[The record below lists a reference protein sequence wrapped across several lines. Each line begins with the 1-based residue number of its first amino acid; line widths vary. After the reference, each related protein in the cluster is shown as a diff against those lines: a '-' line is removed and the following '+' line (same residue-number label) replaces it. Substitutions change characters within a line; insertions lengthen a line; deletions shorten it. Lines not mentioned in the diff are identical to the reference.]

1 MTVVK
6 TQISDVTYNAAE
18 QAFEAMVTFHT
29 GTGITRVP
37 SRLEAPLDTDF
48 ETAAKGLMAIA
59 RDTLNRRD
67 TLTSR
72 IVETGIRSSRAT
84 ERNLTGI
91 QRWFGHF
98 LGQAA

>member
-37 SRLEAPLDTDF
+37 SRFEASLDTDF
-48 ETAAKGLMAIA
+48 EAATKGLMAAA
-59 RDTLNRRD
+59 RENLNRRD
-67 TLTSR
+67 ALMSR

-84 ERNLTGI
+84 ERKLTGI

>member
-37 SRLEAPLDTDF
+37 SRFEAPLDTEF
-48 ETAAKGLMAIA
+48 ETATKGLMAIA
-59 RDTLNRRD
+59 RDNLNRRD
-67 TLTSR
+67 VLTSR
-72 IVETGIRSSRAT
+72 IVETEIRSSRAA
-84 ERNLTGI
+84 EHKPTGI